1 MTTGRKKKQT
11 KKAPRG
17 QIENFFQDG
26 PHLVT
31 AVICEKV
38 LEEKDGVKTA
48 VRIVDR
54 FTRTVTSSGPDLDA
68 IPPLIRQ
75 LNLLVRFKKGE
86 SGSKHDL
93 KLVMVNPD
101 GKSTG
106 TLSHTL
112 VFEGGSD
119 RGIDM
124 VLPLEVRFDRDGIYW
139 IDVYLDEIRVT
150 RIPMRVIFIF
160 QRQHAGG
167 EDPIPVS

>member
-1 MTTGRKKKQT
+1 MATDKKKKMA
-11 KKAPRG
+11 KKAPKVQR
-17 QIENFFQDG
+17 ENVFQDG

-31 AVICEKV
+31 AIICEKV
-38 LEEKDGVKTA
+38 LEEKNGVKTA

-54 FTRTVTSSGPDLDA
+54 FTRTVTSSGPDPDT
-68 IPPLIRQ
+68 IPPMTRQ

-93 KLVMVNPD
+93 KLDMINPD
-101 GKSTG
+101 GNSTG
-106 TLSHTL
+106 TLSQTL
-112 VFEGGSD
+112 VFEGGPD

-124 VLPLEVRFDRDGIYW
+124 VLPLDVQFDRDGIYW

-160 QRQHAGG
+160 QRQQTGG
-167 EDPIPVS
+167 ANPTPVN